1 MLANITNSNKISNI
15 SHETRNRQWYLTLI
29 YSPSP
34 LWCVKNTARFYA
46 PKTKRSRGFKIC
58 NYFISQ
64 KNASLGHSKE
74 KSQILQLKPHQKNA
88 KIKRARLDIPPT
100 TFPQHGIHVCALSK
114 RRQSNIDTPLL
125 PPQRNLS
132 SLFNNSTS

>member
-1 MLANITNSNKISNI
+1 MLANVMNSNKISNI

-29 YSPSP
+29 YSSSP
-34 LWCVKNTARFYA
+34 LWCVKNAARFYA

-74 KSQILQLKPHQKNA
+74 KSQISQLKPHQKNA
-88 KIKRARLDIPPT
+88 KIKRARLDIPPPL
-100 TFPQHGIHVCALSK
+100 PQCGIHVCALSK
-114 RRQSNIDTPLL
+114 SRQSNIETPL